1 MGSPRY
7 GQQLQPAVNDSSLS
21 GLRHGCVDDVCR
33 THQNDGMAKDAAV
46 TVRIPLGLKRRLEAV
61 ARKERR
67 SLSAQITAVL
77 EREARDDA
85 VEAEPGGKLLGRYE
99 GTPVP
104 SDEDLVEVRRL
115 LWGRLGRR
123 SSRAA

>member
-1 MGSPRY
+1 
-7 GQQLQPAVNDSSLS
+7 
-21 GLRHGCVDDVCR
+21 
-33 THQNDGMAKDAAV
+33 MAKDAAV

-77 EREARDDA
+77 EREVRDDA

>member
-1 MGSPRY
+1 
-7 GQQLQPAVNDSSLS
+7 
-21 GLRHGCVDDVCR
+21 
-33 THQNDGMAKDAAV
+33 MAKDAAV
-46 TVRIPLGLKRRLEAV
+46 TVRIPLGLKRRLQTE

-77 EREARDDA
+77 EREARDDI

-115 LWGRLGRR
+115 LWGGLGRR
-123 SSRAA
+123 SGRAA